1 MYNIRKNFLVKK
13 GEIKNFEKKWVYDQV
28 GQEGVVEIRAVVED
42 GGLFKGKGTIVIAKN
57 VAAINAFLSFKVL
70 LLGKNARAEVEPE
83 LEIDSNDVKASHS
96 ASIGQIDEEQLFYLM
111 SRGLNRQESVKMII
125 KAFLS

>member
-13 GEIKNFEKKWVYDQV
+13 GEIKNFEEKWVYDQV